1 MGRLILVKQ
10 KVFNCLIIFICLS
23 LAFSGCAS
31 QSGAADLM
39 ADIKPSQQP
48 TSPAQIDEAI
58 KKESNAFAVDLFKK
72 SAENKGNIMISPA
85 SVYLALAMTLNGA
98 DGETKTAMLDVLAD
112 QGLTVDMINNACR
125 SWIALLEKTDSK
137 TKLEIANS
145 IWFDQDITP
154 YKPFL
159 QKNAD
164 YFAADIK
171 KLNFNDRNTP
181 KIINNWVKEATHNTI
196 DKIVD
201 SIDPDVVIYLINAVY
216 FKSDWQT
223 KFNKNNTR
231 DRTFNTPDGTIETP
245 FMHRLDR
252 MTYFSINKA
261 TGIALPY
268 ADQKFAYFALLP
280 DKEMTPRKWLA
291 EQDQSLFNDLARLMA
306 KKPKYTV
313 QLAMP
318 KFEAH
323 YEDSLLN
330 ELTELGMGIA
340 FDPYQADFSQMN
352 EQHTKDLYISEVKHK
367 TFIRVD
373 EKGTEASA
381 ATSVEVRVTSAPQ
394 FDKELTLDRPFLYG
408 IMDLQTGMPL
418 FVGIMENPAA
428 E

>member
-1 MGRLILVKQ
+1 
-10 KVFNCLIIFICLS
+10 
-23 LAFSGCAS
+23 
-31 QSGAADLM
+31 M

-145 IWFDQDITP
+145 IWFDQDFTP

-164 YFAADIK
+164 YFAADVN
-171 KLNFNDRNTP
+171 KLDFNDRNTP

-196 DKIVD
+196 DKIVE

>member
-1 MGRLILVKQ
+1 MKQ
-10 KVFNCLIIFICLS
+10 RVFNCLIVFICLS

-31 QSGAADLM
+31 QGGAADLM
-39 ADIKPSQQP
+39 ADLKPSQQP
-48 TSPAQIDEAI
+48 ASPAQIDKAI

-72 SAENKGNIMISPA
+72 SAENEGNIMISPA

-112 QGLTVDMINNACR
+112 PGLTVDLINNACR
-125 SWIALLEKTDSK
+125 SWIDLLEKTDSK

-145 IWFDQDITP
+145 IWFDQDFTP

-223 KFNKNNTR
+223 EFNKNNTR

-261 TGIALPY
+261 TGVALPY

-280 DKEMTPRKWLA
+280 DKEMTPREWLA

-318 KFEAH
+318 KFEVH

-340 FDPYQADFSQMN
+340 FDPDQSDFSQMN

>member
-1 MGRLILVKQ
+1 MKQ
-10 KVFNCLIIFICLS
+10 RVFNCLIVFICLS

-31 QSGAADLM
+31 QGGAADLM
-39 ADIKPSQQP
+39 ADLKPSQQP
-48 TSPAQIDEAI
+48 ASPAQIDKAI
-58 KKESNAFAVDLFKK
+58 KKEINAFAVDLFKK
-72 SAENKGNIMISPA
+72 SAENEGNIMISPA

-98 DGETKTAMLDVLAD
+98 DGETKTAMLDVLAA

-125 SWIALLEKTDSK
+125 NWIDLLEKTDSK

-145 IWFDQDITP
+145 IWFDQDFTP

-223 KFNKNNTR
+223 EFNKNNTR

-261 TGIALPY
+261 TGVALPY

-280 DKEMTPRKWLA
+280 DKEMTPREWLA

-318 KFEAH
+318 KFEVH

>member
-1 MGRLILVKQ
+1 MKQ
-10 KVFNCLIIFICLS
+10 RVFNCLIVFICLS

-31 QSGAADLM
+31 QGGAADLM
-39 ADIKPSQQP
+39 ADLKPSQQP
-48 TSPAQIDEAI
+48 ASPAQIDKAI
-58 KKESNAFAVDLFKK
+58 KKEINAFAVDLFKK
-72 SAENKGNIMISPA
+72 SAENEGNIMISPA

-112 QGLTVDMINNACR
+112 PGLTVDLINNACR
-125 SWIALLEKTDSK
+125 SWIDLLEKTDSK

-145 IWFDQDITP
+145 IWFDQDFTP

-223 KFNKNNTR
+223 EFNKNNTR

-261 TGIALPY
+261 TGVALPY

-280 DKEMTPRKWLA
+280 DKEMTPREWLA

-318 KFEAH
+318 KFEVH

-340 FDPYQADFSQMN
+340 FDPDQSDFSQMN

>member
-1 MGRLILVKQ
+1 MKQ

-145 IWFDQDITP
+145 IWFDQDFTP

-164 YFAADIK
+164 YFAADVN
-171 KLNFNDRNTP
+171 KLDFNDRNTP

>member
-1 MGRLILVKQ
+1 MKQ

-112 QGLTVDMINNACR
+112 PGLTVDLINNACR
-125 SWIALLEKTDSK
+125 SWIDLLEKTDSK

-145 IWFDQDITP
+145 IWFDQDFTP

-223 KFNKNNTR
+223 EFNKNNTR

-261 TGIALPY
+261 TGVALPY

-280 DKEMTPRKWLA
+280 DKEMTPREWLA

-318 KFEAH
+318 KFEVH

>member
-1 MGRLILVKQ
+1 VKQ
-10 KVFNCLIIFICLS
+10 RVFNCLIIFICLS

-39 ADIKPSQQP
+39 ADLKPSQQP
-48 TSPAQIDEAI
+48 ASPAQIDKAI

-72 SAENKGNIMISPA
+72 SAENEGNIMISPA

-125 SWIALLEKTDSK
+125 SWIDLLEKTDSK

-145 IWFDQDITP
+145 IWFDQDFTP

-223 KFNKNNTR
+223 EFNKNNTR

-280 DKEMTPRKWLA
+280 DKEMTPREWLA

-318 KFEAH
+318 KFEVH

-340 FDPYQADFSQMN
+340 FDPDQSDFSQMN

>member
-1 MGRLILVKQ
+1 M
-10 KVFNCLIIFICLS
+10 
-23 LAFSGCAS
+23 
-31 QSGAADLM
+31 ADL
-39 ADIKPSQQP
+39 KPSQQP
-48 TSPAQIDEAI
+48 ASPAQIDKAI

-72 SAENKGNIMISPA
+72 SAENEGNIMISPA

-112 QGLTVDMINNACR
+112 PGLTVDLINNACR
-125 SWIALLEKTDSK
+125 SWIDLLEKTDSK

-145 IWFDQDITP
+145 IWFDQDFTP

-223 KFNKNNTR
+223 EFNKNNTR

-261 TGIALPY
+261 TGVALPY

-280 DKEMTPRKWLA
+280 DKEMTPREWLA

-318 KFEAH
+318 KFEVH

-340 FDPYQADFSQMN
+340 FDPDQSDFSQMN

>member
-1 MGRLILVKQ
+1 MKQ

-112 QGLTVDMINNACR
+112 PGLTVDLINNACR
-125 SWIALLEKTDSK
+125 SWIDLLEKTDSK

-145 IWFDQDITP
+145 IWFDQDFTP

-223 KFNKNNTR
+223 EFNKNNTR

-261 TGIALPY
+261 TGVALPY

-280 DKEMTPRKWLA
+280 DKEMTPREWLA

-318 KFEAH
+318 KFEVH

-340 FDPYQADFSQMN
+340 FDPDQSDFSQMN

>member
-1 MGRLILVKQ
+1 VKQ
-10 KVFNCLIIFICLS
+10 RVFNCLIVFICLS

-31 QSGAADLM
+31 QGGAADLM
-39 ADIKPSQQP
+39 ADLKPSQQP
-48 TSPAQIDEAI
+48 ASPAQIDKAI

-72 SAENKGNIMISPA
+72 SAENEGNIMISPA

-112 QGLTVDMINNACR
+112 PGLTVDLINNACR
-125 SWIALLEKTDSK
+125 SWIDLLEKTDSK

-145 IWFDQDITP
+145 IWFDQDFTP

-223 KFNKNNTR
+223 EFNKNNTR

-261 TGIALPY
+261 TGVALPY

-280 DKEMTPRKWLA
+280 DKEMTPREWLA

-318 KFEAH
+318 KFEVH

-340 FDPYQADFSQMN
+340 FDPDQSDFSQMN

>member
-1 MGRLILVKQ
+1 VKQ
-10 KVFNCLIIFICLS
+10 RVFNCLIVFICLS
-23 LAFSGCAS
+23 LVFSGCSS
-31 QSGAADLM
+31 QGSAADLM
-39 ADIKPSQQP
+39 ADLKPSQQP
-48 TSPAQIDEAI
+48 ASPAQIDKAI
-58 KKESNAFAVDLFKK
+58 KKEINAFAVDLFKK
-72 SAENKGNIMISPA
+72 SAENEGNIMISPA

-98 DGETKTAMLDVLAD
+98 DGETKTAMLDVLAA

-125 SWIALLEKTDSK
+125 NWIDLLEKTDSK

-145 IWFDQDITP
+145 IWFDQDFTP

-223 KFNKNNTR
+223 EFNKNNTR

-261 TGIALPY
+261 TGVALPY

-280 DKEMTPRKWLA
+280 DKEMTPREWLA

-318 KFEAH
+318 KFEVH

-340 FDPYQADFSQMN
+340 FDPDQSDFSQMN

>member
-1 MGRLILVKQ
+1 
-10 KVFNCLIIFICLS
+10 
-23 LAFSGCAS
+23 
-31 QSGAADLM
+31 M

-145 IWFDQDITP
+145 IWFDQDFTP

-164 YFAADIK
+164 YFAADVN
-171 KLNFNDRNTP
+171 KLDFNDRNTP

>member
-1 MGRLILVKQ
+1 MKQ
-10 KVFNCLIIFICLS
+10 RVFNCLIVFICLS

-31 QSGAADLM
+31 QGGAADLM
-39 ADIKPSQQP
+39 ADLKPSQQP
-48 TSPAQIDEAI
+48 ASPAQIDKAI

-72 SAENKGNIMISPA
+72 SAENEGNIMISPA

-112 QGLTVDMINNACR
+112 PGLTVDLINNACR
-125 SWIALLEKTDSK
+125 SWIDLLEKTDSK

-145 IWFDQDITP
+145 IWFDQDFTP

-223 KFNKNNTR
+223 EFNKNNTR

-261 TGIALPY
+261 TGVALPY

-280 DKEMTPRKWLA
+280 DKEMTPREWLA

-318 KFEAH
+318 KFEVH

>member
-1 MGRLILVKQ
+1 MKQ
-10 KVFNCLIIFICLS
+10 RVFNCLIVFICLS

-31 QSGAADLM
+31 QGGAADLM
-39 ADIKPSQQP
+39 ADLKPSQQP
-48 TSPAQIDEAI
+48 ASPAQIDKAI

-72 SAENKGNIMISPA
+72 SAENEGNIMISPA

-98 DGETKTAMLDVLAD
+98 DGETKTAMLDVLAA

-125 SWIALLEKTDSK
+125 NWIDLLEKTDSK

-145 IWFDQDITP
+145 IWFDQDFTP

-223 KFNKNNTR
+223 EFNKNNTR

-261 TGIALPY
+261 TGVALPY

-280 DKEMTPRKWLA
+280 DKEMTPREWLA

-318 KFEAH
+318 KFEVH

-340 FDPYQADFSQMN
+340 FDPDQSDFSQMN

>member
-1 MGRLILVKQ
+1 MKH

-31 QSGAADLM
+31 QGGAADLM
-39 ADIKPSQQP
+39 ADIKPSQHP
-48 TSPAQIDEAI
+48 NSPAQIDKTI
-58 KKESNAFAVDLFKK
+58 KKEINAFSADLFKK
-72 SAENKGNIMISPA
+72 SAEKEGNIMISPA
-85 SVYLALAMTLNGA
+85 SVYLALAMALNGA

-137 TKLEIANS
+137 TKLKIANS
-145 IWFDQDITP
+145 IWFDQEFTP

-164 YFAADIK
+164 YFAADVK
-171 KLNFNDRNTP
+171 RLNFKDRNTP
-181 KIINNWVKEATHNTI
+181 NIINNWVKEATHNTI

-216 FKSDWQT
+216 FKSDWQ
-223 KFNKNNTR
+223 KEFNKNNTR
-231 DRTFNTPDGTIETP
+231 DRTFNTPDGTIKTP

-280 DKEMTPRKWLA
+280 DKEMTPREWLA
-291 EQDQSLFNDLARLMA
+291 EQDQSLFDDLARLMA
-306 KKPKYTV
+306 KKPKFTV

-330 ELTELGMGIA
+330 ELTEMGMGIA
-340 FDPYQADFSQMN
+340 FDPDQADFSQMN

-367 TFIRVD
+367 TYISVD

-381 ATSVEVRVTSAPQ
+381 ATSVEVRVTSTHQ
-394 FDKELTLDRPFLYG
+394 FDKELILDRPFIYG
-408 IMDLQTGMPL
+408 VMDLQTGMPL

>member
-1 MGRLILVKQ
+1 MKQ
-10 KVFNCLIIFICLS
+10 RVFNCLIVFICLS

-31 QSGAADLM
+31 QGGAADLM
-39 ADIKPSQQP
+39 ADLKPSQQP
-48 TSPAQIDEAI
+48 ASPAQIDKAI

-72 SAENKGNIMISPA
+72 SAENEGNIMISPA

-98 DGETKTAMLDVLAD
+98 DGETKTAMLEFLAD
-112 QGLTVDMINNACR
+112 PGLTVDLINNACR
-125 SWIALLEKTDSK
+125 SWIDLLEKTDSK

-145 IWFDQDITP
+145 IWFDQDFTP

-223 KFNKNNTR
+223 EFNKNNTR

-261 TGIALPY
+261 TGVALPY

-280 DKEMTPRKWLA
+280 DKEMTPREWLA

-318 KFEAH
+318 KFEVH

-340 FDPYQADFSQMN
+340 FDPDQSDFSQMN